1 MCLFDHKP
9 HASGNHSPQSDK
21 VISTPMRPPARLPYQ
36 RPSLDICH
44 ERMIGKDNNAGNVAQ
59 WTGLATKPMQL
70 FARPTK
76 DLVNPR
82 RMEQCTVWLWCQD
95 CTHRRLRHV
104 YYWFSHAGRA
114 RLHRIILK
122 DEKGGIR
129 CVGDRSSK
137 YSEEKYRE
145 EPNFGSVFIHIH
157 LITRGIH
164 GRYDRGFAHRDFIW
178 APNTTGKLH
187 MRNSAHIGCPLGPR
201 PVRRQIGAVVDGH
214 SLGYYLSSS
223 YPRTHVDLSLDCDVA
238 ETRNPIRLSAFLDQL
253 LVYHARALDFVQEIC
268 HRINALPSINRL
280 PVELLVEIFKY
291 ATHCEQTSLHDTT
304 PPRKVDISPLL
315 TLIAITHVCRR
326 WRDVAT
332 GTPMLWNRFR
342 SMPNDS
348 LLKLFLERSG
358 NAPLTVGIIVK
369 NKGRKVVD
377 GVLEGCRPRLQTLH
391 IFDARSSYS
400 RHPPLYQRP
409 LQLRL
414 VKLLCCTIMSKSE
427 RRDRGAWPSNWSMP
441 VLFGDTV
448 STLRALAIVPVAWL
462 PGNHF
467 SHLTHL
473 YLSFSMHHDTSLVE
487 QLRRLLTLLSRTA
500 GLSYLQLRDV
510 GQVRDPFSSDATFS
524 QSSEP
529 KRVALSHLRSLIIAE
544 SGLRITLSF
553 LDCLDLP
560 GSVLVHLSGMDV
572 NQDPTSIRI
581 PTSPL
586 LISLSRLE
594 LFAVERSLH
603 LVAGPSEAYDS
614 SRPFRAGF
622 WMQAKTYREG
632 LDWKPWLSELHTMF
646 QPSSIRTLH
655 VCFRDPELF
664 ANILPHMS
672 HLVELGVLFSDSSVA
687 VWEPCIKRL
696 CAVLGDREKITCPRL
711 RVFCLE
717 THVSPETMR
726 CYSRIADMAAM
737 RTHLGHPVRRVAIR
751 AVLPWRPWEKQQG
764 VAALFYGVFSRL
776 GLYVETVEYCG
787 AGDEPLCPFS
797 MHRRWEAADA
807 DANDRSTLRK
817 LLRWIG
823 VADMSMHTKLL
834 EDAGTR
840 NGGCC
845 VSEGGALPEYGRV
858 LDKSRLHSIY
868 RYPGYMYL
876 PISSIHR
883 V

>member
-1 MCLFDHKP
+1 M
-9 HASGNHSPQSDK
+9 GG
-21 VISTPMRPPARLPYQ
+21 
-36 RPSLDICH
+36 
-44 ERMIGKDNNAGNVAQ
+44 MIGVLLIMISSG
-59 WTGLATKPMQL
+59 
-70 FARPTK
+70 
-76 DLVNPR
+76 R
-82 RMEQCTVWLWCQD
+82 RTRQ
-95 CTHRRLRHV
+95 
-104 YYWFSHAGRA
+104 
-114 RLHRIILK
+114 
-122 DEKGGIR
+122 
-129 CVGDRSSK
+129 RS
-137 YSEEKYRE
+137 R
-145 EPNFGSVFIHIH
+145 
-157 LITRGIH
+157 
-164 GRYDRGFAHRDFIW
+164 
-178 APNTTGKLH
+178 
-187 MRNSAHIGCPLGPR
+187 
-201 PVRRQIGAVVDGH
+201 
-214 SLGYYLSSS
+214 
-223 YPRTHVDLSLDCDVA
+223 
-238 ETRNPIRLSAFLDQL
+238 DQL
-253 LVYHARALDFVQEIC
+253 LVYYARALDFVQEIC

-280 PVELLVEIFKY
+280 PVELLVETFKY
-291 ATHCEQTSLHDTT
+291 ATQCERTSLHDTT
-304 PPRKVDISPLL
+304 PLRKIDISPLL

-369 NKGRKVVD
+369 NKGRKVVE
-377 GVLEGCRPRLQTLH
+377 GVLEGCRTRLQTLH
-391 IFDARSSYS
+391 IVDARYSYS
-400 RHPPLYQRP
+400 RHPPLHERA

-414 VKLLCCTIMSKSE
+414 VELLCCTIMSKSE
-427 RRDRGAWPSNWSMP
+427 RRDRGAWPSNSSMP

-462 PGNHF
+462 PGNQF

-473 YLSFSMHHDTSLVE
+473 YLSFSMHNGTSLVE

-544 SGLRITLSF
+544 SGLRTTLSF
-553 LDCLDLP
+553 IGCLDLP
-560 GSVLVHLSGMDV
+560 RSVLVHLSGMDV

-594 LFAVERSLH
+594 LFAVKRSLH
-603 LVAGPSEAYDS
+603 LVAGPSDAYDS

-622 WMQAKTYREG
+622 WMQAKTYGEG
-632 LDWKPWLSELHTMF
+632 QDWKPWLSELHTML

-664 ANILPHMS
+664 ATILPHMS

-696 CAVLGDREKITCPRL
+696 CAVLGDCEKITCPRL

-717 THVSPETMR
+717 THVGPETMP
-726 CYSRIADMAAM
+726 CFSRITDMAAM
-737 RTHLGHPVRRVAIR
+737 RTHLGHPLRRVAIR
-751 AVLPWRPWEKQQG
+751 AVLPWRPWEDQQG

-776 GLYVETVEYCG
+776 GLYVETVEYRG

-807 DANDRSTLRK
+807 DARRQEYSSQ
-817 LLRWIG
+817 
-823 VADMSMHTKLL
+823 VAPVDPSGRYEYAH
-834 EDAGTR
+834 EIV
-840 NGGCC
+840 GGCAVASVLSGSGHTAGHDGYC
-845 VSEGGALPEYGRV
+845 IFGRRRVTRVRPCLVQIQATWYLPIPRDQGYMVSILPYPAYTVSNRAE
-858 LDKSRLHSIY
+858 KSRLL
-868 RYPGYMYL
+868 GVYL
-876 PISSIHR
+876 CRGLRDTVSTTSGAKICPPISQNTSRVPCTHHR
-883 V
+883 